1 MESFFGMQ
9 VGREWGGDRG
19 LLTCPG
25 VPPPPLGSTP
35 VPLLVKQV
43 MEANMEGLSIELLV
57 VKSSDLAVLL
67 STFISCLLLSV

>member
-1 MESFFGMQ
+1 M
-9 VGREWGGDRG
+9 GGDRG
-19 LLTCPG
+19 LLTCRG
-25 VPPPPLGSTP
+25 IPPSPPLPLGPTP

-43 MEANMEGLSIELLV
+43 MEANMEGLSIGLLV